1 MQVCLPADKQDGYTV
16 LDVRK
21 NATRLAPPPALA
33 RLGPLQPA
41 SFRGDFRYLAL
52 ASGGDPRRLVLWD
65 TLRNDTLMLGGH
77 HACCQLNHTANMSAG
92 GL

>member
-1 MQVCLPADKQDGYTV
+1 M

-41 SFRGDFRYLAL
+41 SFRGDFRYLAM
-52 ASGGDPRRLVLWD
+52 ASSGDPRRLVLWD
-65 TLRNDTLMLGGH
+65 TARNDTLMLGEH
-77 HACCQLNHTANMSAG
+77 HGSQLQ
-92 GL
+92 